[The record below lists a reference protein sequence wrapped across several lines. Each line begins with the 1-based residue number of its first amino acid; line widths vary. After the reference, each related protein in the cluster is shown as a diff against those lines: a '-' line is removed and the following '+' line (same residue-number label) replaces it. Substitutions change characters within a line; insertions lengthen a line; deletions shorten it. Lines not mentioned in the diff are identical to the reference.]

1 MTTTIN
7 HKIRLELSLTCEEYV
22 FVDFI
27 FQSKKKAFTIK
38 DFYINLGFE
47 EDDIRRIFRQ
57 AKDLL
62 EWDGTVIHTNSEW
75 NKYFEKKKGF
85 TPPTEQEVIDYF
97 KEKGYK
103 EIAGKKAFEY
113 YNEADWEDSTG
124 KKIKNWKQKMIGVW
138 FKDENK
144 APKVVE
150 IVAECP
156 YTKQQLYEA
165 QHYYES
171 DGVAPAWFDK
181 QYLHL
186 IK

>member
-1 MTTTIN
+1 MGLVYVYCIDCAMGRTHCFNYFFNMTTTIN
-7 HKIRLELSLTCEEYV
+7 HKIRLGLSLTCEEYC
-22 FVDFI
+22 FVDYI

-62 EWDGTVIHTNSEW
+62 EWDGNIIYTNSEW
-75 NKYFEKKKGF
+75 NKYFEKKKKF
-85 TPPTEQEVIDYF
+85 TPPTLQEVVDYF

-103 EIAGKKAFEY
+103 ESAGKKAFEY
-113 YNEADWEDSTG
+113 YNEADWDDSTG

-144 APKVVE
+144 E
-150 IVAECP
+150 L
-156 YTKQQLYEA
+156 TKKSNGDSASMPQRPI
-165 QHYYES
+165 
-171 DGVAPAWFDK
+171 D
-181 QYLHL
+181 
-186 IK
+186 I